1 MKVLQLSHKPPYPP
15 KDGGC
20 LAIDNISQGL
30 INAGVEL
37 KILTIETAKHPFEK
51 DRIPE
56 QYLEKTG
63 ISSVFVDTKLNVVD
77 AFSNLVTQD
86 SYNISRFFTPDF
98 DHVLIKV
105 LEEKE
110 YDIVHLESLFMTP
123 YISTIRMHSDARIV
137 LRSHNLEYII
147 WERLSKQTGSVAKKT
162 YLKLLAQQ
170 LKKYELNVL
179 NQVDGIAP
187 ISKRDADDFR
197 KLGAKQPIEIIP
209 FGLNINKYK
218 ADSESNKELNLFHL
232 GSMDWAP
239 NLEGLDWFLQYIWPV
254 INTKE
259 PEATLYLAGRDMPDR
274 FFEMGLSKVVVVG
287 EVEDAIKFI
296 KSKSLMIVPLLSG
309 GGIRVKIIE
318 GMALGKAIIST
329 SVGAEGIHYT
339 HKKNIWIAD
348 TPDEF
353 AEAVR
358 FFKSNPQKITEF
370 GSNARKL
377 VEKEYSNEVII
388 DKLLSFYKYLQTKPI
403 SNPERIIAST

>member
-37 KILTIETAKHPFEK
+37 KILTIETTKHPFEE
-51 DRIPE
+51 DRIPLE
-56 QYLEKTG
+56 YLEKTG
-63 ISSVFVDTKLNVVD
+63 IVSVFVDTKLNIVD

-86 SYNISRFFTPDF
+86 SYNITRFFTPDF
-98 DHVLIKV
+98 DHVLINE
-105 LEEKE
+105 LENKE
-110 YDIVHLESLFMTP
+110 YDIIHLESLFMTP

-147 WERLSKQTGSVAKKT
+147 WERLSKQSGSVAKKT
-162 YLKLLAQQ
+162 YLKLLAKQ

-179 NQVDGIAP
+179 NLVDGIVP
-187 ISKRDADDFR
+187 ISKRDANDFI
-197 KLGAKQPIEIIP
+197 KLGASQPIEIIP
-209 FGLNINKYK
+209 FGLDINKYK
-218 ADSESNKELNLFHL
+218 PAQSKNTSLDLFHL

-239 NLEGLDWFLQYIWPV
+239 NLEGLDWFLENIWPV
-254 INTKE
+254 VHQQE
-259 PEATLYLAGRDMPDR
+259 PEAQLYLAGRDMPDR
-274 FFEMGLSKVVVVG
+274 FFEVTSPKTVVVG
-287 EVEDAIKFI
+287 EVEDAVKFI

-348 TPDEF
+348 TSEEF
-353 AEAVR
+353 ATAVS
-358 FFKSNPQKITEF
+358 FFKSNPDKIIEM
-370 GSNARKL
+370 GNNARKL
-377 VEKEYSNEVII
+377 VEREYSNEVII
-388 DKLLSFYKYLQTKPI
+388 HKLLTFYKYLQTKPI
-403 SNPERIIAST
+403 TNPERIIASS